1 MLREHRYVSKY
12 LNRSTVYLKHKK
24 SYSHEPD
31 SSKLTYK
38 MFNHELQI

>member
-1 MLREHRYVSKY
+1 MSEQAKE
-12 LNRSTVYLKHKK
+12 